1 MVKVDLSGAEKF
13 FTGAGPDY
21 ALAALC
27 HETLAGKSG
36 LGADFT
42 GWIELPRRVKDT
54 ELARILAAAKL
65 IRSRSKALV
74 VIGIGGSYLGA
85 RGAIEML
92 RPVPGKDDPKVFFM
106 GNGLSA
112 DALTDC
118 IGQLGDDDFDV
129 NVISTVS
136 HLLKSGVAL
145 YI

>member
-27 HETLAGKSG
+27 HETLAAKSG

-42 GWIELPRRVKDT
+42 GWVELPQRIKDT
-54 ELARILAAAKL
+54 ELPRILAAAKL

-92 RPVPGKDDPKVFFM
+92 RPVPGKEF
-106 GNGLSA
+106 
-112 DALTDC
+112 
-118 IGQLGDDDFDV
+118 
-129 NVISTVS
+129 
-136 HLLKSGVAL
+136 
-145 YI
+145 